1 MKLRRVLGAVAAA
14 SVAVAAIS
22 VPVSAASVKKFQVLS
37 AGSPSDNV
45 YRSPADGK
53 IDLTKVKTVKAVI
66 TSTVDG
72 NGGLGCNDAASGK
85 WVQTDF
91 NFTAGTQEV
100 ILNVDGIKVDDSAG
114 DGFVV
119 QLGIWWMNGE
129 GTLTIDSLELLD
141 ADGKVP
147 EVVVVTEAPADT
159 TTPADTTAPE
169 ETTAPADEAEPTVE
183 ETVEETVEVED
194 TTEAADVDIAD
205 YFDGSTVYLVKDD
218 GSEGYITASGE
229 DITEI
234 YGVKFN
240 VTFDDAEVADD
251 DVWVGGGVGANSNST
266 GWEQHEWGKESGM
279 KEITPDFENGTIT
292 WYKGSSIFSAD
303 DEYAQLWIQSW
314 GGSLTV
320 DSVELLYADYDA
332 GETTGDAAAETAD
345 AGDASD
351 NKGNPDTGVAGV
363 AVAAGVVALAGA
375 AVVVSRKRK

>member
-45 YRSPADGK
+45 YKSPVDGK

-100 ILNVDGIKVDDSAG
+100 ILNVDGITVDDSAG

-147 EVVVVTEAPADT
+147 EVVVVTEA
-159 TTPADTTAPE
+159 PADTTAPE

-229 DITEI
+229 DITDV

-251 DVWVGGGVGANSNST
+251 AVWVGGGVGANSNST

-279 KEITPDFENGTIT
+279 KEIIPDFENGTIT

-345 AGDASD
+345 ASDASD